1 MLKEIF
7 QYSFQNFEITRICME
22 NRCLLYHHLYG
33 SFVFVPAVN
42 VTFDIKLHVRG
53 GRTVT

>member
-7 QYSFQNFEITRICME
+7 HYSFQNFETTRICIE

-42 VTFDIKLHVRG
+42 VTFDIKLHVGG